1 MLTMVDHIKTKENGW
16 NTLEFG
22 IAVISIF
29 TLITGAYD
37 LVNLFRARS
46 SVSDIADNVVE
57 YLTALPGNTSP
68 ATLQS
73 QAQNYAQGLALALY
87 PNAQFNCTGDF
98 CYRYQI
104 LNVTQVSTNDSIRV
118 DFSLDFPTMI
128 LGGRKTLSASSIK
141 KKESAYAPSQQPQ
154 IAAFSGPSNEN

>member
-1 MLTMVDHIKTKENGW
+1 MSGNHKIREGGW

-22 IAVISIF
+22 VAVISIF

-46 SVSDIADNVVE
+46 AVSDLADNVVD

-68 ATLQS
+68 NTLQL
-73 QAQNYAQGLALALY
+73 QAQNYAQGLAQVLF
-87 PNAQFNCTGDF
+87 PNAQLNCTGDF

-104 LNVTQVSTNDSIRV
+104 QNVTQVSTDDSIRV
-118 DFSLDFPTMI
+118 DFSLDFPTLV

-141 KKESAYAPSQQPQ
+141 KKESSYAPSQQPQ
-154 IAAFSGPSNEN
+154 IAAFSGTPGEN